1 MRRGRRRPTLSGQV
15 PRVIP
20 SRASASQL
28 ASRVA
33 ALARN
38 MAGPKVAW
46 HCACFIVL
54 VLFTV
59 AEALLSGLY
68 IDNGDQTMI
77 HHSMTRNERLVVEH
91 EILDLL
97 GLGDRP
103 RRARAPPLDRSAP
116 SFLLDVY
123 KQLSEE
129 HEQARPTR
137 SSEMALSGDEQQA
150 IDQSDLIMTFQS
162 KSELSIPTRKSQV
175 NCKAKV

>member
-1 MRRGRRRPTLSGQV
+1 MRPTLSGQV

-20 SRASASQL
+20 PRASASQR
-28 ASRVA
+28 ASRAA
-33 ALARN
+33 ALAPN

-46 HCACFIVL
+46 QCACFLVV
-54 VLFTV
+54 VLFTL

-77 HHSMTRNERLVVEH
+77 HHAMTRNERLVVEH
-91 EILDLL
+91 EILELL
-97 GLGDRP
+97 GLGERP

-123 KQLSEE
+123 KQLAEE

-137 SSEMALSGDEQQA
+137 SSEMALSGEEQQA
-150 IDQSDLIMTFQS
+150 IDESDLIMTFQS
-162 KSELSIPTRKSQV
+162 KSK
-175 NCKAKV
+175 